1 MRRCERVITTFVLYE
16 QLINI
21 GRRFQRFP
29 FLVCCKIFTSTFG
42 TKTTQ
47 FLLDPLTGPKCL
59 FRFSLNSGLVSAEAR
74 NEVFKTGQ
82 ENKCSFF
89 TRGKEGKQIY
99 GKQLV

>member
-1 MRRCERVITTFVLYE
+1 MRRSERVITTFVLYE

-21 GRRFQRFP
+21 DTKVSEIS
-29 FLVCCKIFTSTFG
+29 LSCCCKIFPSTFR

-47 FLLDPLTGPKCL
+47 FLLDPLKGPKCL
-59 FRFSLNSGLVSAEAR
+59 FRFSLNYGLISAEAR
-74 NEVFKTGQ
+74 NEVFKTAQ